1 MQITMFNMSWNSNI
15 FRSKKSLLR
24 NHMMTYQIFDSG
36 IGYSDIMFVYGNNAF
51 QMSIGSGF

>member
-1 MQITMFNMSWNSNI
+1 MFNMSWNSNI

-24 NHMMTYQIFDSG
+24 NHMMIYQIFDSG
-36 IGYSDIMFVYGNNAF
+36 IGYSDIMFVYGNNRF